1 VWSLTPVKKR
11 PWPASFKEFTEQEL
25 QEKISI
31 LQNNPDIAC
40 TPYLQQIAIYP
51 HLQPSLF
58 DLLLHPFDCSYYHRA
73 SPCSKLKDIKIPTFN
88 GYVNNIREPN
98 IETLIKI
105 ADFFNV
111 TVDFL
116 IGHNTL
122 NDNEKIDIIP
132 VNSRIEHLDE
142 GLNSFVNDPDNKIF
156 IEMAREIK
164 HKLIIEGYGKLNT

>member
-1 VWSLTPVKKR
+1 MALNIGERLIYLLEVNSMR
-11 PWPASFKEFTEQEL
+11 QKEAA
-25 QEKISI
+25 
-31 LQNNPDIAC
+31 D
-40 TPYLQQIAIYP
+40 
-51 HLQPSLF
+51 
-58 DLLLHPFDCSYYHRA
+58 
-73 SPCSKLKDIKIPTFN
+73 KLDIKIPTFN